1 MKRFVLRTL
10 PNPSSGRG
18 WKGIGQ
24 AASVFVLLLFA
35 FPARPEAI
43 EHSALGPLGGDSLG
57 KSLQGER
64 WNRNAPVDIHSE
76 EMTVDFDRRQ
86 IAFKG
91 DVKVLQ
97 ADFSLTASEV
107 TAVFGES
114 ADDIQKIVAVGDVKI
129 QKGNKTAWGE
139 KATYTR
145 EDATI
150 LLTGNPV
157 LKQGRNFIKGGEI
170 LVRLD
175 EDRMEVRGDV
185 KAEFVLSEQQ
195 GATGTGDEGPELRDQ
210 GSGVGDQEPPPDV
223 GDRGVPF
230 GGPPPTTGE

>member
-1 MKRFVLRTL
+1 M
-10 PNPSSGRG
+10 
-18 WKGIGQ
+18 
-24 AASVFVLLLFA
+24 LLFFA
-35 FPARPEAI
+35 FPAPLEAI
-43 EHSALGPLGGDSLG
+43 ERPALGPLGEDSLG

-64 WNRNAPVDIHSE
+64 WNRNAPVDIQSE
-76 EMTVDFDRRQ
+76 EMTVDFDRRR

-91 DVKVLQ
+91 EVKVLQ

-139 KATYTR
+139 KATYSR

-157 LKQGRNFIKGGEI
+157 LKQGRNFIKGEEI

-185 KAEFVLSEQQ
+185 KAEFVLSDQQ
-195 GATGTGDEGPELRDQ
+195 GVPGIGNEGSEVSNQ
-210 GSGVGDQEPPPDV
+210 GSGVREQDPPSNV
-223 GDRGVPF
+223 GGRGVPF
-230 GGPPPTTGE
+230 GGQPPRTGE